1 VSFMLRN
8 FHGISSSAKL
18 PAVFHVFL
26 TTTPLLMQECFHH
39 RSNDV
44 AVVSQT
50 SRSIADAMGDSLE
63 EYKSF
68 SAWVECI
75 LYLYF
80 LTWFHAQVFLLRHRY
95 LYRLRKNTACH

>member
-1 VSFMLRN
+1 
-8 FHGISSSAKL
+8 
-18 PAVFHVFL
+18 
-26 TTTPLLMQECFHH
+26 MQECFHH

-75 LYLYF
+75 IYLYF
-80 LTWFHAQVFLLRHRY
+80 LT
-95 LYRLRKNTACH
+95 